1 MKIHFLYLL
10 WKKCCQLVCM
20 KMWAKC
26 FIFDLFFS
34 IRADVTSERINQS
47 LGPFQEHFNDHFLL
61 NDIIEHLEKLNFKL
75 CWKFKLDC
83 FSRLGLSQ
91 PAHCSFAVNCPHSS
105 RVAGG
110 SHLSRDAQTFL
121 SSSHALHLFFGEH
134 TKVFPSQLRAIIS
147 PAKTRRTRTR
157 LPFSTERPDLGLGGA
172 NSHPSLFTL
181 GCELA

>member
-10 WKKCCQLVCM
+10 WKKCCQLV
-20 KMWAKC
+20 
-26 FIFDLFFS
+26 
-34 IRADVTSERINQS
+34 
-47 LGPFQEHFNDHFLL
+47 
-61 NDIIEHLEKLNFKL
+61 IIEHLEKLNFKL

-121 SSSHALHLFFGEH
+121 CSSHALHLFFGEH